1 MSEGLCPTCGKP
13 PVKSRAGSVMSY
25 FFQHNY
31 CQCGVAP
38 SPKASS
44 NAIKARPGART
55 LTADRFARRKQLTES
70 QYSASASSLSQTIFP
85 AGTIIGNTF
94 EIVSQIG
101 LGGMGVVYL
110 AEHIG
115 LHRRFALKILSAEFV
130 NDQNWLRFQAEA
142 KILAGLNHR
151 TFVKVFDLGIH
162 EQSVPF
168 YSMDYLQ
175 GRTLE
180 EQLAQDGPMAIGL
193 ALDTFIEVLDGLAYA
208 HRHGIIHRDLKPGNI
223 MLCTIDG
230 VKAVRVLDFGIS
242 KLIGANAE
250 VVQRLTSIGEI
261 FGSPSY
267 MSPEQCRGDLV
278 DARSDIYSI
287 GCTLFEVLSGFVP
300 YEGTTAL
307 ETVVMHQE
315 QEPPLLSE
323 VVAAGTFPPSID
335 LVLVKCLAKLPQ
347 DRYQSAMEL
356 AADLT
361 SIKNGK
367 ELLAYSRPLPF
378 APNIKK
384 NNERL
389 AKRFVLTG
397 RTLAINSILP
407 SSGNKILPRL
417 IGALITIIIVV
428 LGYSYFSSIM
438 SHKNVLKATTN
449 SAAPEHLDLDINS
462 LTAKPSLSTRNGKN
476 QSKMST
482 NMIDAGMEQANEDY
496 QRSDKALDI
505 DPI

>member
-1 MSEGLCPTCGKP
+1 MSDYLCPVCGKRT
-13 PVKSRAGSVMSY
+13 VKSRAGL
-25 FFQHNY
+25 FTFLFKKLR
-31 CQCGVAP
+31 CQCTTAASTKSP
-38 SPKASS
+38 STAA
-44 NAIKARPGART
+44 NAKPGGRT
-55 LTADRFARRKQLTES
+55 LTADRFARRKQLTEG
-70 QYSASASSLSQTIFP
+70 QYSASVNSLAQTVFP

-101 LGGMGVVYL
+101 FGGMGVVYL
-110 AEHIG
+110 AEHTG
-115 LHRRFALKILSAEFV
+115 LHRRFALKILSAELV

-162 EQSVPF
+162 EQSIPF
-168 YSMDYLQ
+168 YSMDYLP

-180 EQLAQDGPMAIGL
+180 ELLAQDGPMEIGL
-193 ALDTFIEVLDGLAYA
+193 ALDTFVEVLDGLAYA

-223 MLCTIDG
+223 MLCTLDG

-242 KLIGANAE
+242 KLIGSNAD
-250 VVQRLTSIGEI
+250 VLQRLTSIGEI

-287 GCTLFEVLSGFVP
+287 GCTLFEVLTGFVP

-307 ETVVMHQE
+307 ETVLMHQE

-323 VVAAGTFPPSID
+323 LMSAGTFPPSID
-335 LVLVKCLAKLPQ
+335 WVLVKCLAKRPQ

-356 AADLT
+356 AADLA

-367 ELLAYSRPLPF
+367 ELLAYSRQFPS
-378 APNIKK
+378 APNVRK

-397 RTLAINSILP
+397 RTLAIKSIMPNSRNNI
-407 SSGNKILPRL
+407 
-417 IGALITIIIVV
+417 ALQIAGLLVLVV
-428 LGYSYFSSIM
+428 LGCSFYSSVMNYS
-438 SHKNVLKATTN
+438 NALKAIKGSET
-449 SAAPEHLDLDINS
+449 PEHRDLDINS
-462 LTAKPSLSTRNGKN
+462 PAAKTSLGKKNVQN
-476 QSKMST
+476 QSAMSPT
-482 NMIDAGMEQANEDY
+482 TIDAAMEQANEAY
-496 QRSDKALDI
+496 ERTDKALDI
-505 DPI
+505 DPL